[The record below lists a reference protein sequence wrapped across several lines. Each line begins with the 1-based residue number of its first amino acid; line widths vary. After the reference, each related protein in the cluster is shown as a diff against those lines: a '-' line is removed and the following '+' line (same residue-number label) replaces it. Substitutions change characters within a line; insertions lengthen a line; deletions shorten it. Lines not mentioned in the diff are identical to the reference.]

1 MRYHKIPD
9 ETVRR
14 LPIYL
19 RGLLFLHDQNQPNV
33 SSSELAEVTHLK
45 SPLIRKDFS
54 YFGEFGTSGVGYN
67 IERLVKEIRKIL
79 KLNVSHKVALI
90 GAGNLGSAILKYAG
104 FKRYG
109 FEIVAIFD
117 NSAKKVGRK
126 IENLKIENISKIK
139 SIKKRKIDIAI
150 LAVPGPAADD
160 VVDELVKAGVNGILN
175 FTPRYLDVPKKVKVK
190 SVDIAMDLLCL
201 PYYQPTS

>member
-9 ETVRR
+9 EAVRR

-19 RGLLFLHDQNQPNV
+19 RGLLFLHNQNQQNA
-33 SSSELAEVTHLK
+33 SSSKLAEVTHFK

-54 YFGEFGTSGVGYN
+54 YFGEFGTPGVGYN

-79 KLNVSHKVALI
+79 KLNVPHKVALI
-90 GAGNLGSAILKYAG
+90 GAGNLGVAILKYPG

-109 FEIVAIFD
+109 FEIAAVFD

-126 IENLKIENISKIK
+126 IGDLEIENISKIK
-139 SIKKRKIDIAI
+139 TIKKKNINTAI
-150 LAVPGPAADD
+150 LAVPGPAADE
-160 VVDELVKAGVNGILN
+160 VVDKLVKAGINGILN
-175 FTPRYLDVPKKVKVK
+175 FTPRYLNVPKKIKVK

>member
-1 MRYHKIPD
+1 MRYRKIPD
-9 ETVRR
+9 EAIRR

-19 RGLLFLHDQNQPNV
+19 RGLLFLHNQNQQNV
-33 SSSELAEVTHLK
+33 SSSKLAEVTHFK
-45 SPLIRKDFS
+45 SPLIRKDLS

-90 GAGNLGSAILKYAG
+90 GAGNLGSAILKYNG

-109 FEIVAIFD
+109 FDIVAVFD
-117 NSAKKVGRK
+117 NSAKKLGKR
-126 IENLKIENISKIK
+126 IGNLKVESISNIITIKNKKIK
-139 SIKKRKIDIAI
+139 IAI
-150 LAVPGPAADD
+150 LAVPGPAADE
-160 VVDELVKAGVNGILN
+160 VVEKLVEAGVNGILN
-175 FTPRYLDVPKKVKVK
+175 FAPRYLNVPKKIKVK